1 MAYSNISGKG
11 KESKDYPNV
20 GIEKEIYKSLKKLV
34 GKKDWIHIQKAFG
47 IDNYWIDIYSDGK
60 TYEYNNP
67 IGLSSIATQINF
79 SNYIRKMKGFD
90 VGIED
95 MRNGIYKIRRV

>member
-11 KESKDYPNV
+11 KESKDYPNE
-20 GIEKEIYKSLKKLV
+20 GIEKEIYKSLKKIV
-34 GKKDWIHIQKAFG
+34 GRRDRIQIQKAFG
-47 IDNYWIDIYSDGK
+47 EDNYYVDVYDEN
-60 TYEYNNP
+60 TYKYNNP

-90 VGIED
+90 TEIAD
-95 MRNGIYKIRRV
+95 MTMGIYKIRRI